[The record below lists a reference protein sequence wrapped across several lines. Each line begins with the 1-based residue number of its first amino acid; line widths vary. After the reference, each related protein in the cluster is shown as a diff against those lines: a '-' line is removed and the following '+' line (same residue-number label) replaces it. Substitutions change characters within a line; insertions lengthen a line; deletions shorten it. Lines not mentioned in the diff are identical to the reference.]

1 MNKRINSS
9 FAAKEAVFNALS
21 DLKNCTEAELAA
33 EEMRDSLIC
42 IEILNRN
49 VEEWYNEEMEA
60 DNEEA
65 ERKKKELID
74 KEKEKLGKNEE
85 DEEGNINNNINNE
98 ENNLNGILEAI
109 EENNNN
115 NNNTTKEKNGLF
127 DDNI

>member
-1 MNKRINSS
+1 MNKRINSY

-65 ERKKKELID
+65 ERKKKELI
-74 KEKEKLGKNEE
+74 EKENEDKLMEYYENAEE
-85 DEEGNINNNINNE
+85 KDKPK
-98 ENNLNGILEAI
+98 ILEKPFTI
-109 EENNNN
+109 YLSN
-115 NNNTTKEKNGLF
+115 K
-127 DDNI
+127 IS